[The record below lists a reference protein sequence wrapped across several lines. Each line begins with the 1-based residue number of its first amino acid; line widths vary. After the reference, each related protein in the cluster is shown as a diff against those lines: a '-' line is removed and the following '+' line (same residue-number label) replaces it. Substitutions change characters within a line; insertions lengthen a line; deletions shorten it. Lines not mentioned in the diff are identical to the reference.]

1 MSYYRKALFP
11 IHIYQTHIKENEL
24 IKDELSNNIEKYVK
38 DKSLKIPDG
47 WLTDSV
53 QTSFEVDNANMELF
67 EKDSIV
73 HEYYQKYLSRF
84 FDKFVRLDLSDIWF
98 NYYSNGEYQEPHHHV
113 HPNMKGKTHFSCIHY
128 LKYDPEVHQP
138 VTFLDPLM
146 LIRSHSLEMDS
157 NYYSER
163 YSPEIREGSLL
174 MFPSYLEHFVKKS
187 DSTLDNPRISIAF
200 NIIIKQYGDE
210 TDEY

>member
-1 MSYYRKALFP
+1 MNPYKKILYP
-11 IHIYQTHIKENEL
+11 IHIFQTHIKENEL
-24 IKDELSNNIEKYVK
+24 IKDELFSNIRKYSKNV
-38 DKSLKIPDG
+38 SIPDG
-47 WLTDSV
+47 WLTDNI
-53 QTSFEVDNANMELF
+53 QTSFDEDNINIELF
-67 EKDSIV
+67 GEDSIV

-128 LKYDPEVHQP
+128 LQYDESIHQS
-138 VTFLDPLM
+138 VTFVDPLM

-157 NYYSER
+157 NYYDEK

-187 DSTLDNPRISIAF
+187 DPTPDNPRISIAF
-200 NIIIKQYGDE
+200 NIIITQYGDE
-210 TDEY
+210 TNEY